1 MTPPSDR
8 PPTLARELS
17 ARAQAFEHALEEVV
31 GERLEHGLQVA
42 EESIARRY
50 GAHALRSVRLA
61 VRVLGWLLVATFF
74 AFGLLL
80 LALRYWLL
88 PDIDAMRP
96 RIEGIASSALKAP
109 VTIGRLQASWHGLN
123 PVLSMDD
130 VKLSGASGSAVLA
143 LPRIEGTLS
152 WTSVPTLSPRF
163 TRLRIHAPE
172 LEVALLEG
180 GAVSVAGIVI
190 DPREAGGGG
199 NPALD
204 WLLAQRQLLIRDAR
218 VHLRDLRV
226 VPARDIVFS
235 DADFLLE
242 SGFGTSRFGLRLAPP
257 PAFAAPIDVRG
268 EFRPPA
274 FGRKSDYQRWSG
286 EVFAQVDY
294 VDLAQLN
301 QWIHAPIDVHRANG
315 AMRMWIRFDDA
326 DVIGAT
332 ADLALKDVDARLAKD
347 LQPLQM
353 SSFQGRV
360 AQSRWGDESRGGQ
373 EVKLDDVTFVMASG
387 DQFPP
392 LDLSYRYTRAS
403 REHPQQFEVEG
414 SRIDLPSLAGIAIHL
429 PLGRSL
435 RESIERYAPRGRL
448 SEFSMRWEGPEPE
461 WRTMTAKARFD
472 ELSIAAQPATEAD
485 RTVGT
490 PGFERLSGTVQL
502 DRGAGALKLSSSN
515 AALVFPG
522 VFQEPRIALNQLQAD
537 IKWKSGERAEM
548 RVDALHLANADL
560 DISANGTWRAPA
572 AGTSGGQA
580 DFTGR
585 IARLD
590 ARRVHRYVPLDA
602 GEGTLSW
609 LQHAL
614 LEGRIDEGSFRLRG
628 DLSRFPFPAPADGEF
643 RVAARLRGGVLDVAP
658 SADANGRRT
667 PGTPWPLLR
676 EIDAELLFER
686 QGMTIRAQRGTIH
699 GARISETTA
708 RIPDLGHDA
717 TLEVR
722 GQVAGALS
730 DMLGYVNASPVARWT
745 GGVTR
750 GVEARG
756 PARLDLKLDIPL
768 LRTDATRVTGALQLQ
783 NNDLTF
789 ADVPPFSRVSGV
801 FNFDERGI
809 RFNNLAGGFLGGQAR
824 FDATTRADGATA
836 ITATGI
842 ATTEGLKRAVDVGV
856 VQRVLDRSQ
865 GSARYTAS
873 LTAHGGGLVIQ
884 AESDLVGLTI
894 DGIAPLRK
902 GAGDALPLRVEKT
915 SRTGQDDLRVTAGR
929 LVGLHLERRRDGE
942 TMRLTRG
949 VIALNEPANLP
960 ESGMLVLVSMPRLDL
975 EAWSSWL
982 GLDLDATSSSRPAS
996 ADSGFRVDYAAIRTA
1011 ELVIG
1016 RRTFRNVTLGATRT
1030 EAGGFDTNVVSDG
1043 AVGYIGWRPGPAGS
1057 TGGASLGHV
1066 TARLSKL
1073 VIAAGKKS
1081 EVVDVLQTP
1090 SRQYPAFEVAIDNFE
1105 MGDVKLGRLEF
1116 AAANTGAGASA
1127 AWQLSRLEV
1136 TNPDMKVSAQGDWSP
1151 TSAGTRRMR
1160 INFAFDA
1167 IDAGATLGRFGIP
1180 GAVSRGHGKL
1190 EGKLEWIGSPLEID
1204 YPTLTGAMSL
1214 RVDDGRFMQVDNR
1227 GAGRLLTLLS
1237 LQSLSRTLMTDARE
1251 SFGEGFAFS
1260 VIKADATVTRGV
1272 IATENFSMTGAG
1284 AAALISGSV
1293 NLANETQQL
1302 HLVVL
1307 PEIDASTAALAV
1319 GIANPI
1325 IGLGA
1330 LLANMVLKA
1339 PLSRAF
1345 ALEYDITGTISDPVI
1360 TRRGRVAANPSEPVR

>member
-17 ARAQAFEHALEEVV
+17 ARAQAFEHAFEEAV
-31 GERLEHGLQVA
+31 GERLEHGLHIA

-96 RIEGIASSALKAP
+96 RIESIASSALKAP
-109 VTIGRLQASWHGLN
+109 VTIGRVQASWHGLN
-123 PVLSMDD
+123 PVLAMDD
-130 VKLSGASGSAVLA
+130 VQITGASGGAALA

-152 WTSVPTLSPRF
+152 WTSVPAMAPRF
-163 TRLRIHAPE
+163 ARLRIHAPE
-172 LEVALLEG
+172 LDVALLEG

-190 DPREAGGGG
+190 DPKEAGGGG

-204 WLLAQRQLLIRDAR
+204 FLLAQRQLLIRDAR
-218 VHLRDLRV
+218 VTLRDVRV

-242 SGFGTSRFGLRLAPP
+242 SGFGTHRFGLRLAPP
-257 PAFAAPIDVRG
+257 PAFAAPVDLRG

-274 FGRKSDYQRWSG
+274 FGRKSDFRRWSG
-286 EVFAQVDY
+286 ELFAQVDY

-301 QWIHAPIDVHRANG
+301 QWIQAPIKVQRANG
-315 AMRMWIRFDDA
+315 ALRAWIRFDDA
-326 DVIGAT
+326 DVVGAT
-332 ADLALKDVDARLAKD
+332 ADLALKDVDAQLAQD
-347 LQPLQM
+347 LKPLQM
-353 SSFQGRV
+353 SSLQGRV
-360 AQSRWGDESRGGQ
+360 AQSRWGDEARGGQ
-373 EVKLDDVTFVMASG
+373 EVKLAGVTFVMANG
-387 DQFPP
+387 AQFPP

-403 REHPQQFEVEG
+403 RERPQQFEVDG
-414 SRIDLPSLAGIAIHL
+414 SRIDLPSLAGVATHL

-435 RESIERYAPRGRL
+435 LETIERYAPQGRL

-461 WRTMTAKARFD
+461 WRTMTAKAKFD

-502 DRGAGALKLSSSN
+502 DHGAGALKLSSSN
-515 AALVFPG
+515 SALVFPG

-537 IKWKSGERAEM
+537 IKWKSGDRAET
-548 RVDALHLANADL
+548 RVDALHLANADF
-560 DISANGTWRAPA
+560 DISGSGSWRAA
-572 AGTSGGQA
+572 AGDKGAGQA
-580 DFTGR
+580 DFIGR

-590 ARRVHRYVPLDA
+590 ARRIHRYVPLAA

-658 SADANGRRT
+658 AADANGRRT

-676 EIDAELLFER
+676 EIDADLLFER
-686 QGMTIRAQRGTIH
+686 QGMTIRAQRGTIG

-722 GQVAGALS
+722 GQVAGALA

-768 LRTDATRVTGALQLQ
+768 LRTEATRATGALQLQ
-783 NNDLTF
+783 NNDIVF

-801 FNFDERGI
+801 LNFDERGV
-809 RFNNLAGGFLGGQAR
+809 RFNNLTGGFLGGQAR
-824 FDATTRADGATA
+824 FDATTRDGATA
-836 ITATGI
+836 ITATGM
-842 ATTEGLKRAVDVGV
+842 ATAVGLKRAIDVGV
-856 VQRVLDRSQ
+856 VQRILDRAQ

-884 AESDLVGLTI
+884 ADSDLVGLTI
-894 DGIAPLRK
+894 EGIAPLRK
-902 GAGDALPLRVEKT
+902 SAGEALPLRMEKS
-915 SRTGQDDLRVTAGR
+915 SRAGQDDLRVTAGR
-929 LVGLHLERRRDGE
+929 LVGLHLERRQDGE

-949 VIALNEPANLP
+949 VIAVNETANLP
-960 ESGMLVLVSMPRLDL
+960 ESGMLVLISMPRFDL

-982 GLDLDATSSSRPAS
+982 GINLDATASPRPAS
-996 ADSGFRVDYAAIRTA
+996 TDSGFRVDHAALRTA

-1030 EAGGFDTNVVSDG
+1030 DAGGFDTNVVSDG
-1043 AVGYIGWRPGPAGS
+1043 VVGYIGWRPGPAGS

-1066 TARLSKL
+1066 TARLSKF
-1073 VIAAGKKS
+1073 VIPASKKV

-1090 SRQYPAFEVAIDNFE
+1090 SRQYPSFEVAIDNFE
-1105 MGDVKLGRLEF
+1105 MGDVKLGRLEL
-1116 AAANTGAGASA
+1116 AAANSGTGAAA
-1127 AWQLSRLEV
+1127 AWQLSRLDV
-1136 TNPDMKVSAQGDWSP
+1136 TNPDMKVSASGDWSP
-1151 TSAGTRRMR
+1151 TSAGARRMR

-1204 YPTLTGAMSL
+1204 YPTLSGAMSL

-1237 LQSLSRTLMTDARE
+1237 LQSLSRTLMNDARE
-1251 SFGEGFAFS
+1251 SFGEGFAFN

-1307 PEIDASTAALAV
+1307 PEIDASTAALAIGV
-1319 GIANPI
+1319 ANPI

-1345 ALEYDITGTISDPVI
+1345 ALEYDITGTIGDPVI